1 MYAVSDTWNTLIAD
15 ENHYFESKVS
25 INGVGYGQAQLF
37 SVSTDYRMFSEDQPG
52 VGGCL
57 AGELTLRMLA
67 PNVEIPRMATV
78 NPYVR
83 VWAEGYENPS
93 EWIPQGRFFIDTRET
108 TKNNDGLPILSLH
121 CYDAMLK
128 AEADYPNTTHNWP
141 YLDINVVREIAKAMG
156 LQTYVNSDYGIDQ
169 RTITAMNKGYTLGL
183 PAGQTMREVLSH
195 IAAMYGGNWIMSYDG
210 KLLLIKLAELPKET
224 NLLVTATGT
233 PFLFEGDG
241 GGDRILV

>member
-1 MYAVSDTWNTLIAD
+1 MYATSDYYNALIAV
-15 ENHYFESKVS
+15 ESHWFECRVA
-25 INGVGYGQAQLF
+25 INGSSYGEDQILEME
-37 SVSTDYRMFSEDQPG
+37 SDYRMFSENQPG

-83 VWAEGYENPS
+83 VWAQGYQDPS
-93 EWIPQGRFFIDTRET
+93 EWIPQGKYFIDTRET
-108 TKNNDGLPILSLH
+108 TDNNDGLPILSLH

-141 YLDINVVREIAKAMG
+141 YSDWNVVKEISYFMG
-156 LQTYVNSDYGIDQ
+156 LSQTPSGGGGVDP
-169 RTITAMNKGYTLGL
+169 RTRDAMNKGYMIGL
-183 PAGQTMREVLSH
+183 PLGYSMREVLSH
-195 IAAMYGGNWIMSYDG
+195 IAAMYGGNWVMSYDG
-210 KLLLIKLAELPKET
+210 KLLLVKLTDLPPET
-224 NLLVTATGT
+224 NYLVTIA
-233 PFLFEGDG
+233 GDPITF

>member
-1 MYAVSDTWNTLIAD
+1 MYATSDYYDTLIAV
-15 ENHYFESKVS
+15 EPHWFECRVA
-25 INGVGYGQAQLF
+25 INGSSYGEDQILEME
-37 SVSTDYRMFSEDQPG
+37 SDYWMFSGNQPG

-83 VWAEGYENPS
+83 VWAQGYQNPS
-93 EWIPQGRFFIDTRET
+93 EWIPQGKYFIDTRET
-108 TKNNDGLPILSLH
+108 TDNNDGLPILSLH

-128 AEADYPNTTHNWP
+128 AEADYPNTTHSWP

-169 RTITAMNKGYTLGL
+169 RTITAMNKGYTIGL

-210 KLLLIKLAELPKET
+210 KLLLIKLTELPPET
-224 NLLVTATGT
+224 NYLVTIA
-233 PFLFEGDG
+233 GDPITF